1 MKYLIY
7 VLFKKNINN
16 AQFIL
21 FPFSSSDL
29 VHMLQEEFNIYKRYP
44 PGEQLEN
51 QREATGE
58 TMSKYYYVY
67 RSAVGAEQ
75 TKDGKE
81 KEL

>member
-1 MKYLIY
+1 
-7 VLFKKNINN
+7 
-16 AQFIL
+16 
-21 FPFSSSDL
+21 
-29 VHMLQEEFNIYKRYP
+29 MLQEEFNIYKRYP
-44 PGEQLEN
+44 PGEHLEN